1 MFTKEFIEALEKRDV
16 KKLRTI
22 PKSDLHNHAI
32 LGGNL
37 EYIENWIGRKI
48 PKLTQRITSIEEM
61 ENWVNQHYLPY
72 IKGTTGFEKA
82 IEAAF
87 VQAKEDGVVK
97 LEMSIDVYFR
107 HFYGGSAGKLIEV
120 LKKLHKK
127 YAPEVNF
134 IPELGFNR
142 SVSQDLLIEWFE
154 PYLDYDYFKSVDLY
168 GDELAQPA
176 SNFKQL
182 YRIAKSNGF
191 KLKAHVGEFGDAE
204 SIQKTVEIL
213 ELDEVQHGI
222 SAVKSKSVM
231 RFLRENN
238 IQLNICPTSNYML
251 SRVEEIKKHPI
262 RKLFDYGIK
271 VTVNTDDVIV
281 FQNGVSEEFLMLYEH
296 GVFSAKELDVIRLN
310 GLM

>member
-1 MFTKEFIEALEKRDV
+1 MYTKQFIEALESKDIE
-16 KKLRTI
+16 KLRSI
-22 PKSDLHNHAI
+22 PKSDLHNHSI

-37 EYIENWIGRKI
+37 KYIEKWIGK
-48 PKLTQRITSIEEM
+48 KLPRLTKRITSIEEM
-61 ENWVNQHYLPY
+61 EAWVSKNFIPY
-72 IKGTTGFEKA
+72 IEGKIGFEKA

-97 LEMSIDVYFR
+97 LEMSIDVYFK
-107 HFYGGSAGKLIEV
+107 YLYNGSAEELIKT
-120 LKKLHKK
+120 LKRLHQEN
-127 YAPEVNF
+127 APEINF

-142 SVSQDLLIEWFE
+142 SVPQELLIEWFE

-182 YRIAKSNGF
+182 YRMAKSRGL

-204 SIQKTVEIL
+204 SIQETVEIL

-222 SAVKSKSVM
+222 NAVQSKSVM
-231 RFLRENN
+231 NFLQKNN

-251 SRVEEIKKHPI
+251 SRVENIKNHPI
-262 RKLFDYGIK
+262 RELFDNGIK

-281 FQNGVSEEFLMLYEH
+281 FQNGVSEEFLLLYSQ
-296 GVFSAKELDVIRLN
+296 GILSAKELDIIRMNVLQ
-310 GLM
+310 

>member
-1 MFTKEFIEALEKRDV
+1 MYTKQFIEALESKDIE
-16 KKLRTI
+16 KLRSI
-22 PKSDLHNHAI
+22 PKSDLHNHSI

-37 EYIENWIGRKI
+37 KYIEKWIGK
-48 PKLTQRITSIEEM
+48 KLPRLTKRITSIEEM
-61 ENWVNQHYLPY
+61 EAWVSKNFIPY
-72 IKGTTGFEKA
+72 IEGKIGFEKA

-97 LEMSIDVYFR
+97 LEMSIDVYFK
-107 HFYGGSAGKLIEV
+107 YLYNGSAEELIKT
-120 LKKLHKK
+120 LKRLHQEN
-127 YAPEVNF
+127 APEINF

-142 SVSQDLLIEWFE
+142 SVPQELLIEWFE

-182 YRIAKSNGF
+182 YRMAKSRGL

-204 SIQKTVEIL
+204 SIQETVEIL

-222 SAVKSKSVM
+222 NAVQSKSVM
-231 RFLRENN
+231 NFLQKNN

-251 SRVEEIKKHPI
+251 SRVENIKNHPI
-262 RKLFDYGIK
+262 RELFDNGIK

-281 FQNGVSEEFLMLYEH
+281 FQNGVSEEFLLLYSQ
-296 GVFSAKELDVIRLN
+296 GIFSAKELDIIRMN
-310 GLM
+310 GLQ

>member
-1 MFTKEFIEALEKRDV
+1 MYTKKFIEALESKDL
-16 KKLRTI
+16 KKLRSI

-37 EYIENWIGRKI
+37 KYIEKWLGK
-48 PKLTQRITSIEEM
+48 KLPRLTKRITSIEEM
-61 ENWVNQHYLPY
+61 EEWVNKYYLPY
-72 IKGTTGFEKA
+72 IKGSSGFEKA

-87 VQAKEDGVVK
+87 MQAKTDGVIK

-107 HFYGGSAGKLIEV
+107 YLYNGSAEELIKV
-120 LKKLHKK
+120 LKKLHQK

-142 SVSQDLLIEWFE
+142 SVSQELLIEWFE
-154 PYLDYDYFKSVDLY
+154 PYLDYNYFKSVDLY
-168 GDELAQPA
+168 GDEFAQPA
-176 SNFKQL
+176 NNFKRL
-182 YRIAKSNGF
+182 YRIAKSKGL
-191 KLKAHVGEFGDAE
+191 KLKAHVGEFGDAD
-204 SIQKTVEIL
+204 SIQETVEIL

-231 RFLRENN
+231 NFLQRNN

-251 SRVEEIKKHPI
+251 SRVEKIKNHPI
-262 RKLFDYGIK
+262 RKLFDNGIK

-281 FQNGVSEEFLMLYEH
+281 FQNGVSEEFLLLYEH
-296 GVFSAKELDVIRLN
+296 EVFSAEELDIIRMN
-310 GLM
+310 GLK